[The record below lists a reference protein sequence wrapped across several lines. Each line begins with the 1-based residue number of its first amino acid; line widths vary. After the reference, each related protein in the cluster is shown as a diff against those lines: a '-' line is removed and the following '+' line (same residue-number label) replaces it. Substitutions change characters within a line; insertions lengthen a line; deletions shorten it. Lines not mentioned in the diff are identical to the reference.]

1 MIMKGPKG
9 ICEER
14 FFLFLIKSGM
24 TLMRAIADEKKITNG
39 IETQPNQ
46 KPITETN
53 LASPKPI
60 PSLFLSF
67 L

>member
-14 FFLFLIKSGM
+14 FFLFLTKSG
-24 TLMRAIADEKKITNG
+24 TALTSAIADEKNIIKG
-39 IETQPNQ
+39 IDTQPNQ
-46 KPITETN
+46 KPIAESN
-53 LASPKPI
+53 LASPNPI
-60 PSLFLSF
+60 PYFFLIC